1 MQIVAKGQK
10 ESIREMEIENL
21 EQIQE
26 LLLNYSLDILGA
38 IVIVIVGRWLAGFAS
53 RWVRNA
59 LAKADTNVALRRF
72 LSNLLYYA
80 ILAFAVVAALAR
92 LGVQT
97 ASFIAVLG
105 AAGLAIGLALEGALS
120 NFASGVMILL
130 FKPFEI
136 GHYVEVGDTFGQ
148 VTDIKIFNTVL
159 VTRDKKTVIIPNGL
173 IISDKI
179 VNYSTKGYI
188 RVDMV
193 FGIGYEDNLLK
204 AKKILEELLATDER
218 VLADP
223 PARVAVEELADSSVN
238 FAVRPHVKIEDYW
251 DIQLEMPE
259 RVKLRFD
266 QEGIS
271 IPFPQHD
278 VHLFQAN

>member
-1 MQIVAKGQK
+1 MDI
-10 ESIREMEIENL
+10 L
-21 EQIQE
+21 EQAQE
-26 LLLNYSLDILGA
+26 LILSYGLNILGA
-38 IVIVIVGRWLAGFAS
+38 IVIVLVGRWLAGVIS
-53 RWVRNA
+53 RWVKKA
-59 LAKADTNVALRRF
+59 LAKTSNNEALTRF
-72 LSNLLYYA
+72 LSNLAYYA
-80 ILAFAVVAALAR
+80 ILAFTVVAALAR

-136 GHYVEVGDTFGQ
+136 GHYVEISDSFGR

-159 VTRDKKTVIIPNGL
+159 LTRDKKTVIIPNGL

-179 VNYSTKGYI
+179 VNYSKQGFI

-193 FGIGYEDNLLK
+193 FGIGYDDDLLK
-204 AKKILEELLATDER
+204 AKRILEEIVTADER
-218 VLADP
+218 VLAE
-223 PARVAVEELADSSVN
+223 PAPRVAVLELADSSVN

-251 DIQLEMPE
+251 DILLDMPE

-271 IPFPQHD
+271 IPFPQRD
-278 VHLFQAN
+278 VHLFQQN

>member
-1 MQIVAKGQK
+1 MDSDILVQA
-10 ESIREMEIENL
+10 
-21 EQIQE
+21 QE
-26 LLLNYSLDILGA
+26 LILTYGLNILGA
-38 IVIVIVGRWLAGFAS
+38 LVIVLVGRWLAGAIS
-53 RWVRNA
+53 RWVRKVVERTSSNEA
-59 LAKADTNVALRRF
+59 LPRF
-72 LSNLLYYA
+72 LSNLAYYA

-130 FKPFEI
+130 FKPIEI
-136 GHYVEVGDTFGQ
+136 GDYVEISDSFGE
-148 VTDIKIFNTVL
+148 VKEIKIFNTTL
-159 VTRDKKTVIIPNGL
+159 HTRDKKTVIIPNGL

-179 VNYSTKGYI
+179 VNYSKLGFI
-188 RVDMV
+188 RADMV
-193 FGIGYEDNLLK
+193 FGIGYNDDLLK
-204 AKKILEELLATDER
+204 AKRILEELVSEDER

-223 PARVAVEELADSSVN
+223 SPRIAVLELADSSVN

-251 DIQLEMPE
+251 DILLDMPE

-271 IPFPQHD
+271 IPFPQRD
-278 VHLFQAN
+278 VHLFQSN

>member
-1 MQIVAKGQK
+1 MDI
-10 ESIREMEIENL
+10 L
-21 EQIQE
+21 EQAQE
-26 LLLNYSLDILGA
+26 LILTSGVSILGA
-38 IVIVIVGRWLAGFAS
+38 ILIVLVGWWLAGIIS
-53 RWVRNA
+53 RWVQKL
-59 LAKADTNVALRRF
+59 LAKTSSNTALPRF
-72 LSNLLYYA
+72 LGNLAYYA
-80 ILAFAVVAALAR
+80 ILAFALVAALAR

-97 ASFIAVLG
+97 ASIIAVLG

-136 GHYVEVGDTFGQ
+136 GHYVEISDTFGQ
-148 VTDIKIFNTVL
+148 AIDIKIFHTVL
-159 VTRDKKTVIIPNGL
+159 LTREKKTVIIPNGL

-179 VNYSTKGYI
+179 INYSKQGFI

-193 FGIGYEDNLLK
+193 FGIGYDDDLLK
-204 AKKILEELLATDER
+204 AKRILEELVTADER
-218 VLADP
+218 VLAQ
-223 PARVAVEELADSSVN
+223 PAPRVAVLELADSSVN

-251 DIQLEMPE
+251 DIMLDMPE

-271 IPFPQHD
+271 IPFPQRD
-278 VHLFQAN
+278 VHLFQSN

>member
-1 MQIVAKGQK
+1 
-10 ESIREMEIENL
+10 MEIL
-21 EQIQE
+21 EQAQTLI
-26 LLLNYSLDILGA
+26 LSYGLNILGA
-38 IVIVIVGRWLAGFAS
+38 IVIILVGRWLAGVISHWAKK
-53 RWVRNA
+53 A
-59 LAKADTNVALRRF
+59 LARTSSNQALSRF
-72 LSNLLYYA
+72 LSNLVYYA
-80 ILAFAVVAALAR
+80 ILAFAIVAALAR

-105 AAGLAIGLALEGALS
+105 AAGLAVGLALEGALS

-136 GHYVEVGDTFGQ
+136 GDYVEISDSFGR

-159 VTRDKKTVIIPNGL
+159 LTRDKKTVIIPNGL

-179 VNYSTKGYI
+179 VNYSKQGYI

-193 FGIGYEDNLLK
+193 FGIGYDDDLLK
-204 AKKILEELLATDER
+204 AKRILEELLSEDER
-218 VLADP
+218 VLAE
-223 PARVAVEELADSSVN
+223 PAAKVAVLELADSSVN
-238 FAVRPHVKIEDYW
+238 FAVRPHVKIADYW
-251 DIQLEMPE
+251 DISLDMPE

-271 IPFPQHD
+271 IPFPQRD
-278 VHLFQAN
+278 VHLFQEK

>member
-1 MQIVAKGQK
+1 MDV
-10 ESIREMEIENL
+10 L
-21 EQIQE
+21 EKAQE
-26 LLLNYSLDILGA
+26 LILTYGLNILGA
-38 IVIVIVGRWLAGFAS
+38 IVIILIGRWVAGIVS
-53 RWVRNA
+53 QWVRKA
-59 LAKADTNVALRRF
+59 LAKTSSNEALSRF
-72 LSNLLYYA
+72 LSNLAFYA
-80 ILAFAVVAALAR
+80 ILAFAGVAALAR

-136 GHYVEVGDTFGQ
+136 GHYVEISDSFGK

-159 VTRDKKTVIIPNGL
+159 LTRDKKTVIIPNGL

-179 VNYSTKGYI
+179 VNYSKQGFI
-188 RVDMV
+188 RADMV
-193 FGIGYEDNLLK
+193 FGIGYDDDLLK
-204 AKKILEELLATDER
+204 AKRILEELVTEDER
-218 VLADP
+218 VLAE
-223 PARVAVEELADSSVN
+223 PAPRVAVLELADSSVN

-251 DIQLEMPE
+251 DILLDMPE

-271 IPFPQHD
+271 IPFPQRD
-278 VHLFQAN
+278 VHLFQSN

>member
-1 MQIVAKGQK
+1 MDI
-10 ESIREMEIENL
+10 L
-21 EQIQE
+21 EQAQVLI
-26 LLLNYSLDILGA
+26 LSYGLNILGA
-38 IVIVIVGRWLAGFAS
+38 IAIVVVGWWLAGIIS
-53 RWVRNA
+53 RWVEKA
-59 LAKADTNVALRRF
+59 LAKTSSNKALYRF
-72 LSNLLYYA
+72 LGSLTYYA
-80 ILAFAVVAALAR
+80 ILSFAVVSALAR

-105 AAGLAIGLALEGALS
+105 AAGLAVGLALEGALS

-136 GHYVEVGDTFGQ
+136 GHYVEISGSFGR

-159 VTRDKKTVIIPNGL
+159 VTREKKTVIIPNGL

-179 VNYSTKGYI
+179 VNYSKQGHI

-193 FGIGYEDNLLK
+193 FGIDYDDDLLK
-204 AKKILEELLATDER
+204 AKRVLEELVKADNR
-218 VLADP
+218 VLP
-223 PARVAVEELADSSVN
+223 EPAPRVAVLELADSSVN
-238 FAVRPHVKIEDYW
+238 FAVRPYVKIEDYW
-251 DIQLEMPE
+251 DIQLDMPE

-271 IPFPQHD
+271 IPFPQRD
-278 VHLFQAN
+278 IHLFQAN

>member
-1 MQIVAKGQK
+1 
-10 ESIREMEIENL
+10 MEIL
-21 EQIQE
+21 EQAQALI
-26 LLLNYSLDILGA
+26 LTYGLNVLGA
-38 IVIVIVGRWLAGFAS
+38 ILIVVLGWWLAGLIS
-53 RWVRNA
+53 RWIEKA
-59 LAKADTNVALRRF
+59 LARTSSNKALYRF
-72 LSNLLYYA
+72 VGSLIYYA
-80 ILAFAVVAALAR
+80 IIAFAVVAALAR

-136 GHYVEVGDTFGQ
+136 GHYVEISDSFGK

-159 VTRDKKTVIIPNGL
+159 LTREKKTIIIPNGL

-179 VNYSTKGYI
+179 VNYSRQGHI

-193 FGIGYEDNLLK
+193 FGIGYDDDLLK
-204 AKKILEELLATDER
+204 AKRILEELVATDSR
-218 VLADP
+218 VLP
-223 PARVAVEELADSSVN
+223 EPSPRVAVLELADSSVN
-238 FAVRPHVKIEDYW
+238 FAVRPYVKIEDYW
-251 DIQLEMPE
+251 DIQLDMPE

-271 IPFPQHD
+271 IPFPQRD
-278 VHLFQAN
+278 VHLYQR